1 MSDVCTWLD
10 YYKGSKYN
18 DIVEDFRNYK
28 TVDWNKFNAPNGNLV
43 DLNNLLVWNHE
54 DGEPIAKIT
63 NCEMV
68 GGPGSQASLRVEA
81 ITLAKEDRDKLT
93 NVYHGRSNGKQSYYT
108 KIKRVIFSDP
118 ATIVFWEDGTKTVVK
133 AHNEEFDPEKGLAM
147 AVCKRVYGDKYHR
160 IFKDHIPKEKPE
172 EIENYENAFKV
183 AADAIK
189 ELAKELNAG
198 KENK

>member
-18 DIVEDFRNYK
+18 DIVENFTNYK

-81 ITLAKEDRDKLT
+81 ITLAKEERDKLT